1 MKNAENQTYD
11 ALFKL
16 DCRRRVLLSGTPI
29 QNDLLEYF
37 SLIHFVNSGI
47 LGKIEGR
54 KCNRNDRW
62 MFPQGTASEFRTRF
76 ENPIRRGRDA
86 GGTDKEVQQAQEKLQ
101 ELNQLV
107 NRCIIRR
114 TQALLTKYL
123 PVKSN
128 NSFHSIN
135 KQHFILVEQVIC
147 CKLMPLQVELYKKFV
162 ETGISE
168 LGSSSGKFSQSALS
182 VITSLKKLCNHPA
195 LIFEKCLEKA
205 DGFAKL
211 LPIFPQGFNMKMID
225 PVLSGKMIVL
235 DYLLAVIKATTN
247 DRVVLVSNYTQT
259 LDVFEKLC
267 QQRR

>member
-47 LGKIEGR
+47 LGKIEMQKKNR
-54 KCNRNDRW
+54 KDRW
-62 MFPQGTASEFRTRF
+62 RFLLGTASEFRTRF

-86 GGTDKEVQQAQEKLQ
+86 GGSDKEVQQAQEKLQ

-123 PVKSN
+123 PVKSK
-128 NSFHSIN
+128 NSFN
-135 KQHFILVEQVIC
+135 E
-147 CKLMPLQVELYKKFV
+147 
-162 ETGISE
+162 
-168 LGSSSGKFSQSALS
+168 
-182 VITSLKKLCNHPA
+182 
-195 LIFEKCLEKA
+195 
-205 DGFAKL
+205 
-211 LPIFPQGFNMKMID
+211 
-225 PVLSGKMIVL
+225 
-235 DYLLAVIKATTN
+235 
-247 DRVVLVSNYTQT
+247 
-259 LDVFEKLC
+259 
-267 QQRR
+267 